1 MRKIRMILLV
11 ISLLMLTG
19 CFRKEV
25 ADEEGE
31 YNLYYTNLDVTSLS
45 SEVYDAK
52 GETTEELIAEL
63 LDALNQEPKKHSNFL
78 LMNDTVYVSGH
89 VYDGSMVTIYMTEP
103 YRSMPKTKEVL
114 VRAGLVRTLV
124 QIDGVDFVRIYVGDA
139 PLTDSKGK
147 EIGPMN
153 ARTFIENSGKEINS
167 YKSADIELF
176 FTNEEGNRLV
186 SERRSLYYSSNI
198 QLEQI
203 IVEQLISG
211 PKIQGNYP
219 TIPFT
224 ASILSVTV
232 VDDTCYVNLNKSF
245 LEQPLNVQQEIPIYS
260 ISQSLIQNCKVS
272 RVQFAIEGESELIF
286 RESMSLNQ
294 FYEKNNAL
302 LLEEN

>member
-1 MRKIRMILLV
+1 MRKIRFLFIVMTLL
-11 ISLLMLTG
+11 IFTG
-19 CFRKEV
+19 CYQKDT
-25 ADEEGE
+25 ANEEGE

-45 SEVYDAK
+45 SEVYDANS
-52 GETTEELIAEL
+52 ESTEELIAEL
-63 LDALNQEPKKHSNFL
+63 LEALNKEPKKHDHFL
-78 LMNDTVYVSGH
+78 LLSDTVSVSSH
-89 VYDGSMVTIYMTEP
+89 VYDGSLVTLYMTEP
-103 YRSMPKTKEVL
+103 YGSMPKTKEVL

-124 QIDGVDFVRIYVGDA
+124 QIKGVDFVQIYVGAA
-139 PLTDSKGK
+139 PLKDSKGN

-167 YKSADIELF
+167 YKNANIELF

-186 SERRSLYYSSNI
+186 SESRSLYYSSNI

-211 PKIQGNYP
+211 PKVQGNYP
-219 TIPFT
+219 TLPT
-224 ASILSVTV
+224 AASVLSVTV
-232 VDDTCYVNLNKSF
+232 VEDTCYVNLNKAF

-272 RVQFAIEGESELIF
+272 KVQFSIEGQTELVF